1 MNYAMALEFIHS
13 TYKFGSKLGL
23 ENIKILLDAL
33 GNPQNELKFVHVA
46 GTNGKGSTSSMI
58 THVLIEAGYKT
69 GLYTSPFIER
79 FNERMRIDNVYI
91 SDEEIGEF
99 TETVKEKIGWMLDQG
114 YNHPTEFE
122 VVTAIGML
130 YFAKHKCD
138 VVVLEVGLGGRLDAT
153 NAIDLPLVSV
163 ITPIDMD
170 HVEYLGDT
178 IEKIAYEKAGIIK
191 KNGITVA
198 HPQVSGAELV
208 IRGICSDQKNQL
220 IQVDF
225 DTLNV
230 IETNLNHLV
239 FEYKGMRYELGLIA
253 PYQAQNAA
261 VAIETIEALKIYHG
275 FVVSSETLAE
285 GLRKTTWLAR
295 MEVMSKEP
303 LVIIDGAHNLHGI
316 KGLAESLK
324 PLKSKYHIIGIMGIL
339 SDKDVE
345 AMLHEISPY
354 LDEVITTAPDNPR
367 ALSAN
372 ELSKRILSVPV
383 IGAFENIEEA
393 VDYGLEQLKLKEKD
407 ALMVVFG
414 SLYMAGSA
422 RKRIMKLMY

>member
-1 MNYAMALEFIHS
+1 MNYAKALEFIHS

-23 ENIKILLDAL
+23 ENIKTLLDAL
-33 GNPQNELKFVHVA
+33 GNPQSELKFVHVA

-58 THVLIEAGYKT
+58 SHILMESGYKT
-69 GLYTSPFIER
+69 GLYTSPFIEQ

-91 SDEEIGEF
+91 SDEEIGEL
-99 TETVKEKIGWMLDQG
+99 TETVKEKIEWMLSRG
-114 YNHPTEFE
+114 FNHPTEFE

-138 VVVLEVGLGGRLDAT
+138 IVVLEVGLGGRLDAT
-153 NAIDLPLVSV
+153 NAIERPLVSV

-170 HVEYLGDT
+170 HMEYLGDT

-191 KNGITVA
+191 KNGITVV
-198 HPQVSGAELV
+198 HPQLKGAETV
-208 IRGICSDQKNQL
+208 IREVCSVQNNTL
-220 IQVDF
+220 IRVDF
-225 DTLNV
+225 ETLEV

-239 FEYKGMRYELGLIA
+239 FDYKGERYELCLIA
-253 PYQAQNAA
+253 PYQAQNAS
-261 VAIETIEALKIYHG
+261 VAIETINVLKTYHG
-275 FVVSSETLAE
+275 FVVPPESLVE

-295 MEVMSKEP
+295 MEVVSRNP

-324 PLKSKYHIIGIMGIL
+324 PLKEEYHVIGIMGVL
-339 SDKDVE
+339 ADKDV
-345 AMLHEISPY
+345 ASMLNVISPY

-367 ALSAN
+367 ALHST
-372 ELSKRILSVPV
+372 ELSKKILSIPV

-393 VDYGLEQLKLKEKD
+393 VDFGLTKMEKEEKKT
-407 ALMVVFG
+407 LLVIFG
-414 SLYMAGSA
+414 SLYMVGSA
-422 RKRIMKLMY
+422 RKRILNLK

>member
-1 MNYAMALEFIHS
+1 MNYAKALEFIHS

-23 ENIKILLDAL
+23 ENIKTLLDAL
-33 GNPQNELKFVHVA
+33 GNPQKNLNFVHVA

-58 THVLIEAGYKT
+58 SHILIEAGYKT
-69 GLYTSPFIER
+69 GLYTSPFIET

-91 SDEEIGEF
+91 TDEEIGEL
-99 TETVKEKIGWMLDQG
+99 TETVKEKIGWMLEQG

-153 NAIDLPLVSV
+153 NAIDQPMVSV

-191 KNGITVA
+191 KDGITVM

-208 IRGICSDQKNQL
+208 IKEACSIQDNKL
-220 IQVDF
+220 IQADF
-225 DTLNV
+225 DTLKV
-230 IETNLNHLV
+230 LETNLNHLV
-239 FEYKGMRYELGLIA
+239 FEFKGNRYELGLIA
-253 PYQAQNAA
+253 SYQAQNAA

-275 FVVSSETLAE
+275 FDVSHGSLVE

-295 MEVMSKEP
+295 MEVVSREP
-303 LVIIDGAHNLHGI
+303 LIIIDGAHNLHGI
-316 KGLAESLK
+316 KGLATSLK
-324 PLKSKYHIIGIMGIL
+324 PLKEQYHVIGVMGVL

-367 ALSAN
+367 ALHAK
-372 ELSKRILSVPV
+372 ELSSRIGSVPV
-383 IGAFENIEEA
+383 IGTFENIEEA
-393 VDYGLEQLKLKEKD
+393 VDFGMEQMNLSEKKS
-407 ALMVVFG
+407 LMVVFG
-414 SLYMAGSA
+414 SLYMVGAA
-422 RKRIMKLMY
+422 RMRIMSLKQ

>member
-1 MNYAMALEFIHS
+1 MNYAKALEFIHS

-23 ENIKILLDAL
+23 ENIKTLLDTL
-33 GNPQNELKFVHVA
+33 GNPQKNLKFVHVA

-58 THVLIEAGYKT
+58 SHILIEAGYKT
-69 GLYTSPFIER
+69 GLYTSPFIET

-91 SDEEIGEF
+91 TDEEIGEL
-99 TETVKEKIGWMLDQG
+99 TETVKEKISWMLEQG

-153 NAIDLPLVSV
+153 NAIDQPMVSV

-191 KNGITVA
+191 KDGITVM

-208 IRGICSDQKNQL
+208 IKEVCSVQNNNL
-220 IQVDF
+220 IQADF
-225 DTLNV
+225 KSLKV
-230 IETNLNHLV
+230 LETNLNHLV
-239 FEYKGMRYELGLIA
+239 FEFKGNRYELGLIA
-253 PYQAQNAA
+253 SYQAQNAA

-275 FVVSSETLAE
+275 FDVSHESLVE

-295 MEVMSKEP
+295 MEVVSREP
-303 LVIIDGAHNLHGI
+303 LIIIDGAHNLHGI
-316 KGLAESLK
+316 KGLATSLK
-324 PLKSKYHIIGIMGIL
+324 PLKEQYHVIGVMGVL

-345 AMLHEISPY
+345 AMLNEISPY

-367 ALSAN
+367 ALHAK
-372 ELSKRILSVPV
+372 ELSSRIGSIPV
-383 IGAFENIEEA
+383 IGTFENIEEA
-393 VDYGLEQLKLKEKD
+393 VDFGMEQMKLSEKKS
-407 ALMVVFG
+407 LMVVFG
-414 SLYMAGSA
+414 SLYMVGSA
-422 RKRIMKLMY
+422 RMRIMSLMQ

>member
-1 MNYAMALEFIHS
+1 MNYAKALEFIHS

-23 ENIKILLDAL
+23 DNIKTLLDAL
-33 GNPQNELKFVHVA
+33 GNPQKELKFVHVA

-58 THVLIEAGYKT
+58 SHILIEAGYKT
-69 GLYTSPFIER
+69 GLYTSPFIEQ

-99 TETVKEKIGWMLDQG
+99 TEAIKEKISWMLEQG

-153 NAIDLPLVSV
+153 NAIDLPMVSV

-178 IEKIAYEKAGIIK
+178 IEKIAFEKAGIIK
-191 KNGITVA
+191 KDGITVMY
-198 HPQVSGAELV
+198 PQVSGAELV
-208 IRGICSDQKNQL
+208 IKEVCSIQNNKL

-230 IETNLNHLV
+230 LETNLNHLV
-239 FEYKGMRYELGLIA
+239 FEYKEKRYELGLIA

-275 FVVSSETLAE
+275 FVVSSESLTE

-295 MEVMSKEP
+295 MEVVSREP
-303 LVIIDGAHNLHGI
+303 LIIIDGAHNLHGI
-316 KGLAESLK
+316 KGLAMSLISLK
-324 PLKSKYHIIGIMGIL
+324 EKYHIIGIMGVL

-367 ALSAN
+367 ALQAN
-372 ELSKRILSVPV
+372 ELSKRIFSIPV
-383 IGAFENIEEA
+383 IGTFENIEEA
-393 VDYGLEQLKLKEKD
+393 VDFGLEQMKSKEKD
-407 ALMVVFG
+407 SLMVVFG
-414 SLYMAGSA
+414 SLYMVGAA
-422 RKRIMKLMY
+422 RKRIMNMKC